1 MCAMTGTCDELR
13 KVISEAETMGWTVG
27 RTRNNH
33 LKFQMPGKRSVFTS
47 GTPGDWRATKNALG
61 KLRRAMKESRPN
73 G

>member
-1 MCAMTGTCDELR
+1 MGNVTVSSDQLR
-13 KVISEAETMGWTVG
+13 QVIVEAAAMGWSVE

-47 GTPGDWRATKNALG
+47 GTPSDWRATKNALG
-61 KLRRAMKESRPN
+61 KLRRAMKEDRPN